1 VLPDL
6 VPERTVTQKSAS
18 FSTGRHRAPRQG
30 ASSQS
35 GAALIFVLAMLV
47 LLLTVV
53 LAFFSRATL
62 NSQIASS
69 SAKNTKGLLLTQTA
83 EAYLLDDFQ
92 REIAAGSTTLSP
104 TNLTIQIRR
113 PNTLTITNGVGM
125 TNTYA
130 PSMVPQRNTNGLTT
144 SGTNIVNIV
153 KVSRGGQAFFTNGPG
168 YTANGPAR
176 ASTNSTTTPSANG
189 RSLTTTSWNKPM
201 LMTASEAAAFVP
213 PNWIYIDRQGSN
225 PTSFSSTLVSSVTN
239 NMSYVIGRYAYVVY
253 DVGGLIDINVVGN
266 QLDSTNN
273 SRRGRLNQVSLTNGI
288 PGITDFS
295 SLVTW
300 RSSLSSTNTNSTSGG
315 GGLFDPKRTFI
326 DVPTGEQA
334 FVNRQ
339 DLITYASNNTISTNS
354 LPFLTTFSRDLNAPS
369 YEPNSARP
377 MLPASPDP
385 NLMNPGLLTNRFAAV
400 TTLNRP
406 EGAITV
412 RSGTPVMPRRFPL
425 SKLSLFEQASP
436 DPAAMSYY
444 FGLTKVDSQTWR
456 YTATTS
462 DGRIAR
468 LSEVAALGREP
479 NFFEILQ
486 AVITTGSLGK
496 TSGAD
501 TYTSD
506 TARDGLQNLQV
517 IQIGA
522 NIIDQWDVNDIPT
535 CIQFPSGSSGLYL
548 SVYGIENLPYLSQ
561 IGIAGWRPTDNKN
574 LFQVWALFDVW
585 NPHQNAQTPPSG
597 IDQFRILPV
606 SGRRTASIYY
616 TIYCATNTPT
626 LLNLANQVKIF
637 SANKPSFGGTVVQNT
652 AQNLTTLNPSR
663 TLVFS
668 STNDYST
675 NTNLGTNPASSTDT
689 PGLLLHEATLP
700 PAIPARG
707 SRDPAVQVTL
717 YSVMDIVAPLNPVIP
732 TGLAMSSNSMGERV
746 YPPGTTFPALNT
758 NCWATNVGSDSNITV
773 SDKYGAKAP
782 NAFRLLSCAPSDG
795 YAFDL
800 QARLTSGS
808 WITYQRIEGLY
819 QQLDIVCSPVSS
831 AGETVSTNYTSDI
844 LRNTDSSMPDAA
856 QTNEFYK
863 WRSRGASSGMIKTDP
878 RTMRFGL
885 SSWSQGRPAS
895 ASTYSPQNDNLGL
908 SIRMST
914 NVFLPSSSTSVFG
927 VYGTNFCVPLGGYS
941 AGYWAGP
948 SPRLVG
954 GFEMVAV
961 AGVSRPPLFGL
972 VSNNPDRLDNTNP
985 ARYPDPDGV
994 IRPGDGYFGALPT
1007 VPGRIADRPLL
1018 LNRPFRSVGEL
1029 GYVFRDMP
1037 WKTLDFSTRRSAD
1050 LGLLDA
1056 FSLSETDGDPPLT
1069 AGQINLNTRQTA
1081 ALAAVLQNSYRE
1093 LPGVSAS
1100 VPFSQLTTNQA
1111 NTIAAAIVAES
1122 TARPFA
1128 DKGDLVTRVLNSG
1141 NTNDPLAADSLKVAR
1156 EAAVRALAEIGTT
1169 RTWNFMIDLVAQT
1182 GRFTAASGSGSAFMV
1197 QGEERVWIH
1206 VAIDRI
1212 TGEVLEIRREV
1223 VNE

>member
-1 VLPDL
+1 M
-6 VPERTVTQKSAS
+6 
-18 FSTGRHRAPRQG
+18 GRHRAPRQC

-104 TNLTIQIRR
+104 TNVTVQIRR

-130 PSMVPQRNTNGLTT
+130 PSMVPQRNTNGLTAN
-144 SGTNIVNIV
+144 GTNIVNIV

-168 YTANGPAR
+168 YTTTGSAR

-189 RSLTTTSWNKPM
+189 RSLTKDSWNKPM

-225 PTSFSSTLVSSVTN
+225 PTSFSSTLASSDTN

-300 RSSLSSTNTNSTSGG
+300 RSSLSSANPSSTSGG

-339 DLITYASNNTISTNS
+339 DLLAYVASTNTISNSS

-369 YEPNSARP
+369 YEPNAYRSKI
-377 MLPASPDP
+377 PATPVADA
-385 NLMNPGLLTNRFAAV
+385 MNPGFLTNRFATN

-425 SKLSLFEQASP
+425 NKLSLFEQASP
-436 DPAAMSYY
+436 APAEMSYY
-444 FGLTKVDSQTWR
+444 FGLTYVDSNTWR
-456 YTATTS
+456 YTATNS
-462 DGRIAR
+462 SGVIAK
-468 LSEVAALGREP
+468 LSEVEALGREP

-486 AVITTGSLGK
+486 AGIFTGSLGK
-496 TSGAD
+496 SGDD
-501 TYTSD
+501 TYTYD
-506 TARDGLQNLQV
+506 KARDSLQNLQL

-522 NIIDQWDVNDIPT
+522 NIIDQWDTNDIPT
-535 CIQFPSGSSGLYL
+535 CIQFPEGNPNDYSSF
-548 SVYGIENLPYLSQ
+548 YGVENLPYINQ
-561 IGIAGWRPTDNKN
+561 IDLVGWRPTDDRN
-574 LFQVWALFDVW
+574 LFQVWAIFDVW
-585 NPHQNAQTPPSG
+585 NPHQNAKIPPMG
-597 IDQFRILPV
+597 IDGFRIVPTAPGTGRIQIYYYTANSAVSSILQNNIPSATAGGTAFIESQNATNNIATLN
-606 SGRRTASIYY
+606 SGRIFSFPVLQNYSEPT
-616 TIYCATNTPT
+616 TIGTTPT
-626 LLNLANQVKIF
+626 SKN
-637 SANKPSFGGTVVQNT
+637 
-652 AQNLTTLNPSR
+652 
-663 TLVFS
+663 
-668 STNDYST
+668 
-675 NTNLGTNPASSTDT
+675 DT
-689 PGLLLHEATLP
+689 PGVLILQCTPRVTIGTNTYYEAIPKAADRHTNLQTTITLLESTTGQTVGLKAYNSCRLKSIPSTPDFKGWEFALQAHKTGDPPAKWISYQKFDNIGLNQFDIMNSPLQGETTANLPANTQYGSAGATL
-700 PAIPARG
+700 
-707 SRDPAVQVTL
+707 
-717 YSVMDIVAPLNPVIP
+717 M
-732 TGLAMSSNSMGERV
+732 
-746 YPPGTTFPALNT
+746 
-758 NCWATNVGSDSNITV
+758 
-773 SDKYGAKAP
+773 
-782 NAFRLLSCAPSDG
+782 
-795 YAFDL
+795 
-800 QARLTSGS
+800 
-808 WITYQRIEGLY
+808 
-819 QQLDIVCSPVSS
+819 
-831 AGETVSTNYTSDI
+831 
-844 LRNTDSSMPDAA
+844 
-856 QTNEFYK
+856 NEFYT
-863 WRSRGASSGMIKTDP
+863 WRSRGTTVGMIKVDP
-878 RTMRFGL
+878 RSNR
-885 SSWSQGRPAS
+885 
-895 ASTYSPQNDNLGL
+895 LGL
-908 SIRMST
+908 SGWSQTVAANPGNDFLGNSIRNLTSSLPA
-914 NVFLPSSSTSVFG
+914 NFLSDTGGNTVNGSLDWCFPGGGFSVGRTAANPKVLDTTFG
-927 VYGTNFCVPLGGYS
+927 VIPEFLCLPQRNRCQIGLY
-941 AGYWAGP
+941 
-948 SPRLVG
+948 
-954 GFEMVAV
+954 
-961 AGVSRPPLFGL
+961 GL
-972 VSNNPDRLDNTNP
+972 VANNPDFLNSANP
-985 ARYPDPDGV
+985 ARYSDPDGV

-1007 VPGRIADRPLL
+1007 ARGQIADRPLL

-1029 GYVFRDMP
+1029 GYVFRDIP
-1037 WKTLDFSTRRSAD
+1037 WKTLDFSTRRSGD
-1050 LGLLDA
+1050 LGLLDV

-1081 ALAAVLQNSYRE
+1081 ALATVLQNSTRQ

-1100 VPFSQLTTNQA
+1100 VSFSQLTTNQA
-1111 NTIAAAIVAES
+1111 NTIAAAIVDES